1 MFEIG
6 IVTDEISLDIK
17 ESIEIG
23 LKLGIK
29 CYELRCV
36 GSYEKRVPFID
47 EGDLNYILK
56 ETSAGRIKI
65 TALSPGIFKIKPSDS
80 EKLKFEIEETLPK
93 TFKLAKKLNVE
104 KIIIFGFIRDGTPE
118 DFVVNILKDV
128 AKFAKA
134 ENFKLAIE
142 NEPGFYCDTGAN
154 TASILEKV
162 GAENLGANWD
172 PANAIGAGEF
182 AFPIGYE
189 RIKKFVFNI
198 HIKDA
203 VNHPE
208 FKCLLVGDGSVN
220 WFGQLKAIAKD
231 KLVDTITIE
240 THYLPLVDST
250 IENLKRIK
258 AILKAIEEIER

>member
-29 CYELRCV
+29 SYELRCV

-80 EKLKFEIEETLPK
+80 EKLKFEIDETLPK

-128 AKFAKA
+128 AKLAKE

-198 HIKDA
+198 HVKDA

-208 FKCLLVGDGSVN
+208 FKCSLVGDGSVN
-220 WFGQLKAIAKD
+220 WFGQLKAIARD

-250 IENLKRIK
+250 IENLKRIR